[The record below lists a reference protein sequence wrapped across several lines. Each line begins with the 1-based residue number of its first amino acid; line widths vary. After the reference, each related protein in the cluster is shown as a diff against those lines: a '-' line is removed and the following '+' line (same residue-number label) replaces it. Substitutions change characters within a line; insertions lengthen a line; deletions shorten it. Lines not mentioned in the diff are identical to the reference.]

1 MTRRHNSRSPSHVD
15 LAPCRGSE
23 ALLDVKGIRCA
34 HHSDRPPGAG
44 KGTQAQSLSTALQ
57 LPHISTGDLFR
68 SHIAQGTELGQTAK
82 SFLDAGELVPD
93 EVTIGMVAERLAADD
108 TAAGFILDGFPRTV
122 AQAIALDELL
132 GGQLRQINVVLDF
145 SIADDAVVARMLAR
159 GRADDTE
166 DVIRRRLRVYHDETR
181 PLLDYYAP
189 VLLSVDAGGEVDE
202 VYAHAIGALSER
214 GSVAPSA

>member
-1 MTRRHNSRSPSHVD
+1 MRIILT
-15 LAPCRGSE
+15 G
-23 ALLDVKGIRCA
+23 
-34 HHSDRPPGAG
+34 PPGAG

-122 AQAIALDELL
+122 
-132 GGQLRQINVVLDF
+132 
-145 SIADDAVVARMLAR
+145 
-159 GRADDTE
+159 
-166 DVIRRRLRVYHDETR
+166 RRRS
-181 PLLDYYAP
+181 P
-189 VLLSVDAGGEVDE
+189 SMSSSAGSC
-202 VYAHAIGALSER
+202 AKSTSSWTFR
-214 GSVAPSA
+214 